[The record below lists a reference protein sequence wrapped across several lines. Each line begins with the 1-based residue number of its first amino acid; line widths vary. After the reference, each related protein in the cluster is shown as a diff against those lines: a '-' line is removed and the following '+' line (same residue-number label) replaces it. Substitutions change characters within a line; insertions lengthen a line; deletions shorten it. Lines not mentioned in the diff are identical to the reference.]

1 MLPLHERYRE
11 SVILISIVFKW
22 LTAAFENTINQ
33 ESYNEVFIA

>member
-11 SVILISIVFKW
+11 SVILISIVFKC
-22 LTAAFENTINQ
+22 LSYENTINQ